1 MSLSTTTSTTSTSAT
16 PTDTRGATVFTIVPA
31 TPATVADTADVLASA
46 FENETVMGSLIT
58 GRNRRSRLAGLFRAL
73 MASGALA
80 TGRVDVA
87 RRDDDGAV
95 LGAAIWE
102 APGHHASLFSQVRR
116 APEFLRALGW
126 RGLPAALRLQ
136 GVLGAYR
143 PAEPHWY
150 LAQIGVGDA
159 ARGAGVGSALLT
171 SRLAAIDAS
180 GMPAYLESSN
190 ERNRALYRRYG
201 FTTIANVEG
210 IPGASPAAMW
220 RRAAVA

>member
-1 MSLSTTTSTTSTSAT
+1 MTTSAPDHT
-16 PTDTRGATVFTIVPA
+16 PDRRGATVFSIVPA
-31 TPATVADTADVLASA
+31 TRATVDETASVLASA
-46 FENETVMGSLIT
+46 FENETVMGSLVA
-58 GRNRRSRLAGLFRAL
+58 GPNRRARLAGLFGAL
-73 MASGALA
+73 MRSGALA
-80 TGRVDVA
+80 SGRVDVA
-87 RRDDDGAV
+87 RRDDGVV

-102 APGHHASLFSQVRR
+102 APGRHASILAQVRR
-116 APEFLRALGW
+116 APEFVRALGW
-126 RGLPAALRLQ
+126 RGLPAAIRLQ
-136 GVLGAYR
+136 NLLGSYR
-143 PAEPHWY
+143 PTEPHWY

-201 FTTIANVEG
+201 FTTIADVRG

-220 RRAAVA
+220 RPAATVA